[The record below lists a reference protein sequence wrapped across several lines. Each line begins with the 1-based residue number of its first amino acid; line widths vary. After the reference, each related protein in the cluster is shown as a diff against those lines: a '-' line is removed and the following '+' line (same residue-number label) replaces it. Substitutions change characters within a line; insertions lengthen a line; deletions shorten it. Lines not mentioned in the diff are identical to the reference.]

1 MSLEKLNNFLERFK
15 KITPPD
21 SSVRKEVAKVIKE
34 TGMEISIEEISI
46 DRNGVVMIKAGGH
59 IKNKVFI
66 KKEEIKKRA
75 NEALGKEL
83 IKDIR

>member
-1 MSLEKLNNFLERFK
+1 MSLEKLNSFLERFK

-21 SSVRKEVAKVIKE
+21 SSVRKEVSKVIKE
-34 TGMEISIEEISI
+34 IGLDVSIEDISI
-46 DRNGVVMIKAGGH
+46 DRNGVVFVKKEGH
-59 IKNKVFI
+59 IKNKIFI

>member
-1 MSLEKLNNFLERFK
+1 MSLEKLNSFLERFK

-21 SSVRKEVAKVIKE
+21 SSVRKEVSKTIKE
-34 TGMEISIEEISI
+34 IGLDVSIENISI
-46 DRNGVVMIKAGGH
+46 DRNGVVFIKTDGY
-59 IKNKVFI
+59 IKSKIFI

-75 NEALGKEL
+75 NKTLGKDL